1 MKRILRLFWVL
12 ILVIVVFVIS
22 SQPVE
27 AAGKQPQEYL
37 PLTCDRAKGKYMPM
51 TTLVLVPLTDSLVVH
66 VGATAEEIAKL
77 LFFDFAYVHGNNVA
91 PLNAILHNGE
101 IAYLSCSYPDYI
113 ANIVTAGDTG
123 YFVLGVAGALPV
135 KEVQEIIDK
144 LNISRLLQGELVTTV
159 DQKNTTIALA
169 NSKPCGTLCV
179 GLKPSSE
186 GISKRD
192 YKITFSEPT
201 YSKSVRQK
209 ELVSFS
215 VKVKNGGEFPIYAEG
230 DNSLFLAS
238 TVKGISSLYH
248 SSWIAPSLIARIS
261 GLLLPGDETA
271 IVVTMGAPL
280 RPGKYSETLQI
291 KMGNTRVG
299 ALIPVSFSV
308 ENDNYKLGRIVSKDG
323 SSYANFRKTPDLR
336 GTVLGKLDVGSYVI
350 IKGVQDAWVNI
361 ETKDGRVGWV
371 YRPFISER
379 L

>member
-1 MKRILRLFWVL
+1 MKRISLLCYLLVG
-12 ILVIVVFVIS
+12 ILVIVVLPIHS
-22 SQPVE
+22 VE
-27 AAGKQPQEYL
+27 AASKQPQEYL
-37 PLTCDRAKGKYMPM
+37 PLTCDKTKGKYLPM
-51 TTLVLVPLTDSLVVH
+51 TTLVVVPLTENLVVRA
-66 VGATAEEIAKL
+66 GATAEKIAKS

-91 PLNAILHNGE
+91 PLNAISYNGE

-123 YFVLGVAGALPV
+123 YFVLGVSGTLPV
-135 KEVQEIIDK
+135 KEVQAIIDK
-144 LNISRLLQGELVTTV
+144 LNILHLLQGELVTTV

-169 NSKPCGTLCV
+169 NSKPCGTFCV

-186 GISKRD
+186 GISKRE

-209 ELVSFS
+209 ELVSFL

-271 IVVTMGAPL
+271 IVVTMGASL
-280 RPGKYSETLQI
+280 RPGKYSETLQL

-323 SSYANFRKTPDLR
+323 SSYANFRKTPDMR